1 MYTSFLCVWPK
12 YWVVGVAKEESNF
25 YAIVVF
31 IKGSYKVTIM
41 NVIKIKI
48 KVTSTEPRAI

>member
-1 MYTSFLCVWPK
+1 M
-12 YWVVGVAKEESNF
+12 AKEESNF